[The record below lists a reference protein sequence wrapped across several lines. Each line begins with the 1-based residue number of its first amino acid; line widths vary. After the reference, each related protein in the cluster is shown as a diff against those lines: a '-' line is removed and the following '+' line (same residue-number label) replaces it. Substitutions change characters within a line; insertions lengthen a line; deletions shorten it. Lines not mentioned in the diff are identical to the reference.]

1 MDIKK
6 GKSKNKN
13 ELSMS
18 VRTAVG
24 NVTITPSKV
33 AEMIDRIVDKEDKK
47 TQFVLPSHDI
57 MTFESGKNKTRRMHD
72 LNSKWIVDTLT
83 ELKKRDV
90 KVRVLLPV
98 VAISDYKDEYLRKIE
113 LERMQEVT
121 NIANDDKNNVDGF
134 VVLGLN
140 RGESNKEFASM
151 LNKTVSTIRER
162 SPSKSICV
170 LRVISYTQFKHC
182 IDIGVNL
189 VEFLYPHYTTSE
201 GHAVSCVS
209 CKDIERLN
217 LWDKRYAIDAKPLS
231 TQCSCFACQNHVR
244 AYVHHLL
251 HTHEILA
258 RVLLYIHNL
267 HNAYSWVK
275 SYCKK

>member
-33 AEMIDRIVDKEDKK
+33 AEMIGRIVGKDDNK

-57 MTFESGKNKTRRMHD
+57 MTFESGKNKTRRMHE
-72 LNSKWIVDTLT
+72 LNSKWIVDTFA
-83 ELKKRDV
+83 ELKQRDV
-90 KVRVLLPV
+90 NVRVLLPV
-98 VAISDYKDEYLRKIE
+98 VAISDYKDEFLRKIE
-113 LERMQEVT
+113 IERVEELT
-121 NIANDDKNNVDGF
+121 KIANDDKNNVDGF

-140 RGESNKEFASM
+140 RGESNKEFATM
-151 LNKTVSTIRER
+151 LHNTVSKIREG

-170 LRVISYTQFKHC
+170 RRVVSYPQFKHC

-189 VEFLYPHYTTSE
+189 VEFLYPHYISSE
-201 GHAVSCVS
+201 GHVVSCVS
-209 CKDIERLN
+209 CTEFERLN

-267 HNAYSWVK
+267 NNAYSWVK